1 MEKFNIYSKETIA
14 DLISER
20 SGEIKFGQRI
30 QFVSALEELKS
41 SSAKFV
47 IFGVPE
53 DIGIR
58 ANYGKPG
65 AVTAWNAFLPA
76 FLNIQ
81 KNRYNFP
88 GNCILLGE
96 LDCDEWMKQASEI
109 FPYDTNYHE
118 NLGKLV
124 SEIDE
129 VLSEIVG
136 HIISEKKVPIII
148 GGGHNNA
155 FGNIKG
161 TSEVLKKPINVLNID
176 AHTDLRSTEYRHS
189 GNGFSKA
196 IQENFLK
203 KYAVFGL
210 HENYTPETIFRQME
224 SNENIEFQLFEDLL
238 NLTCEEKKNELKKEI
253 DFLEKEFGLEIDC
266 DCMANFPS
274 SALTPSGFSLNE
286 LRAFVRMLNQ
296 FNPHYLHLCEASA
309 ENEAWVGKALAYL
322 VSDFMQETIFD

>member
-1 MEKFNIYSKETIA
+1 MEKFKIYSKESIA
-14 DLISER
+14 GLISER
-20 SGEIKFGQRI
+20 SGEFKFGQRI
-30 QFVSALEELKS
+30 QFVASFEELKNCD
-41 SSAKFV
+41 AKFV

-65 AVTAWNAFLPA
+65 AATTWKAFLAA

-81 KNRYNFP
+81 KNRFNFP
-88 GNCILLGE
+88 GDCILLGE
-96 LDCDEWMKQASEI
+96 LDCEEWMKQASEI
-109 FPYDTNYHE
+109 FPYDANYHQ

-129 VLSEIVG
+129 VVSEVVSR
-136 HIISEKKVPIII
+136 IISEKKVPIII

-161 TSEVLKKPINVLNID
+161 TFAGLGKPINILNID
-176 AHTDLRSTEYRHS
+176 AHTDLRNTAYRHS
-189 GNGFSKA
+189 GNGFSQA

-210 HENYTPETIFRQME
+210 HENYTPETIFGQME
-224 SNENIEFQLFEDLL
+224 TNENIDFHLFENLL
-238 NLTCEEKKNELKKEI
+238 NLTCDEKKNELGKKT

-266 DCMANFPS
+266 DCMTNFPS
-274 SALTPSGFSLNE
+274 SALTPSGFSVNE
-286 LRAFVRMLNQ
+286 LRAFVKMLGQ
-296 FNPHYLHLCEASA
+296 FDPHYLHLCEASA
-309 ENEAWVGKALAYL
+309 ENETWVGKALAYL
-322 VSDFMQETIFD
+322 VSDFMKRNNK